1 MQLDSSGRPV
11 GSDNIHISI
20 VLDGDGAQT
29 LGQSWVYDGEES
41 HGQRQQQLHVDNTG
55 IAVLCS
61 LDTDHTRVLYPFYL
75 LVYTAARDNIFTKT
89 ILLRFTV
96 IMKT

>member
-1 MQLDSSGRPV
+1 MQLDCSGRPV
-11 GSDNIHISI
+11 GSHNIHIAI

-29 LGQSWVYDGEES
+29 LGQSWVDDGEES
-41 HGQRQQQLHVDNTG
+41 HGEGQQQLHVDNTG

-61 LDTDHTRVLYPFYL
+61 LDTRVLYPFYL